1 MALHELTDRER
12 NVLEAVIRMYVETAE
27 PAGSRALARRSG
39 LGVSPA
45 TIRNTMSDL
54 EEMGFLYHPHTSAGR
69 IPTDKAYRTYV
80 DSILRATS
88 APLAEMDRGDSADYD
103 RLMEGISAGNLAVD
117 GILRR
122 AAQSLGLL
130 TQELGIALGPQIEH
144 SVLQRA
150 DLVRLSSDRVL
161 VVLTLRGGSVRTIF
175 LEARGEVPDFAV
187 AEVARLLNER
197 LAGLAL
203 SEIRATYA
211 ERLRD
216 GGERSTRTGEL
227 LNIFLEEGE
236 QLFDSS
242 LGAEAEDV
250 VLGQASVLAGKP
262 EFASGERLRQLL
274 SLTDTRDQLADLL
287 RQRATPS
294 GHIEPGI
301 TITIGNEH
309 ADPRLDRFTIVTG
322 EYRAGPCVGVIGVIG
337 PTRMSYEKVI
347 AMVSYT
353 AGLLTELLD

>member
-12 NVLEAVIRMYVETAE
+12 GVLEAVIRMYVETAE
-27 PAGSRALARRSG
+27 PAGSRALARQSG

-69 IPTDKAYRTYV
+69 IPTDKAYRAYV
-80 DSILRATS
+80 DSILRM
-88 APLAEMDRGDSADYD
+88 APAAGTELDRGDGSDYE
-103 RLMEGISAGNLAVD
+103 RLMEGISAGNLAVEA
-117 GILRR
+117 ILRR

-130 TQELGIALGPQIEH
+130 TQELGIALGPQLEH

-150 DLVRLSSDRVL
+150 DLVRLASDRVL
-161 VVLTLRGGSVRTIF
+161 VVLTLRGGAVRTIF

-187 AEVARLLNER
+187 ADVARLLNER
-197 LAGLAL
+197 LAGLTL

-216 GGERSTRTGEL
+216 AAERSPRSGEL

-236 QLFDSS
+236 QLFEPS
-242 LGAEAEDV
+242 LGAEGENV
-250 VLGQASVLAGKP
+250 VLGQASVLAHKP

-274 SLTDTRDQLADLL
+274 SLTDTRDQLAELL
-287 RQRATPS
+287 RRRSTPA

-301 TITIGNEH
+301 TITIGNEN
-309 ADPRLDRFTIVTG
+309 ADPRLDRFTLVTG

-337 PTRMSYEKVI
+337 PTRMPYEKVI
-347 AMVSYT
+347 AMVSHT
-353 AGLLTELLD
+353 ARLLTELLD